1 MNNAGVGAV
10 KAGLDGIP
18 HRSPVPASPFVP
30 CWETVLLDVLV
41 QHLANFRI
49 AARRIPLARS
59 SKETAVAEI
68 DRDANA
74 LAIRRNVIGV
84 AQVNAF
90 WHGHRVKS
98 PFDLLDPQTNLTI
111 AAQILN
117 ENFRRYPKDA
127 FKAIGAYHSR
137 EPSKSFRYARYV
149 IRVYSALK
157 GV

>member
-1 MNNAGVGAV
+1 MSHEHEERELKCILGTAKKVSV
-10 KAGLDGIP
+10 DIGI
-18 HRSPVPASPFVP
+18 
-30 CWETVLLDVLV
+30 
-41 QHLANFRI
+41 
-49 AARRIPLARS
+49 
-59 SKETAVAEI
+59 
-68 DRDANA
+68 
-74 LAIRRNVIGV
+74 

-137 EPSKSFRYARYV
+137 EPSKSFRYAQYV